1 MVPTHVQYSCF
12 IFGTRAFRVIV
23 VVMCRFHLSDSGAV
37 RSAAVVK
44 DTDCGGPHEVQRE
57 EEKAPVC
64 EVDKPFL
71 VAIGRM
77 KATVYNP
84 TEAVSSKDKAI
95 YGDC

>member
-1 MVPTHVQYSCF
+1 M
-12 IFGTRAFRVIV
+12 I
-23 VVMCRFHLSDSGAV
+23 VMCRFHLNDGGAV
-37 RSAAVVK
+37 SSGAVVK
-44 DTDCGGPHEVQRE
+44 DTDHGSPHEVQRE
-57 EEKAPVC
+57 EKKAPVG

>member
-1 MVPTHVQYSCF
+1 MVPTHVQYGCF

-44 DTDCGGPHEVQRE
+44 DTDYGGPHEVQCE
-57 EEKAPVC
+57 EEKAPVG